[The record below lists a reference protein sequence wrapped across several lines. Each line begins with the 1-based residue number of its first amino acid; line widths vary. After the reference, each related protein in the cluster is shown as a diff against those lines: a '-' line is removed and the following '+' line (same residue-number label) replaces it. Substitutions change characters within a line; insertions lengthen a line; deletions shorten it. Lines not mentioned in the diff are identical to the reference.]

1 MKKFVTML
9 LVLVMVLSLAACGG
23 NSGSSSS
30 GSSGADSSAPS
41 GGTDAQE
48 PAGSGKTYTVG
59 ICQLAPHVALD
70 AATEGFIDALNEKL
84 PGQVDIQ
91 NKNAAGDSPTC
102 ATIINGFVSNGVDLI
117 MANATAPLQAAA
129 SATNTIPVL
138 GTSITLT
145 SLAIAAIAGIA
156 LNAVLPGK
164 DYQFGSD
171 VTQGR
176 SADFGRY

>member
-1 MKKFVTML
+1 M
-9 LVLVMVLSLAACGG
+9 
-23 NSGSSSS
+23 
-30 GSSGADSSAPS
+30 
-41 GGTDAQE
+41 
-48 PAGSGKTYTVG
+48 
-59 ICQLAPHVALD
+59 
-70 AATEGFIDALNEKL
+70 
-84 PGQVDIQ
+84 
-91 NKNAAGDSPTC
+91 
-102 ATIINGFVSNGVDLI
+102 
-117 MANATAPLQAAA
+117 
-129 SATNTIPVL
+129 L